1 MRIGLIGG
9 TGFVGQHLSSALI
22 EQNHQ
27 VFVFSRSALKMTFV
41 SEHAT
46 LMRFNETSELEL
58 DLLINLA
65 FPSDPAVLR
74 SRKAVDRMF
83 EEIESFIKVNKVG
96 RFIHISSIAL
106 DPRILTKK
114 NSGVYE
120 YVKIRQEKK
129 ADKLRRFVDCTL
141 IRIGN
146 VVGIGSPWYEQIL
159 DSSFRNDIIALKGA
173 KSNAVH
179 VGQLAI
185 HIGQNKFSHLPRTY
199 NYAPLAGLDWTEL
212 LPQNMR
218 ELTIGAPRKTSALS
232 KGKFNVVKFLTLPRN
247 KFLLDF
253 VLSKFNR
260 TIYTID
266 KSKIPTPNNSVDLSN
281 KKVSYS
287 RVFYFAN
294 QVDTIEDPECDIYA
308 KKVRSELEKLS
319 SEIN

>member
-27 VFVFSRSALKMTFV
+27 VIVFSRSALKMTFV
-41 SEHAT
+41 SEQAT
-46 LMRFNETSELEL
+46 IMSFNETSELEL

-65 FPSDPAVLR
+65 FPSDPSILR

-83 EEIESFIKVNKVG
+83 EEIESFLKTNKVE

-106 DPRILTKK
+106 DPRILIKK
-114 NSGVYE
+114 NAGVYE
-120 YVKIRQEKK
+120 YVKRRQEKK
-129 ADKLRRFVDCTL
+129 ADKLRRSVDCTL

-159 DSSFRNDIIALKGA
+159 DSSFRSDIIAIKGA

-185 HIGQNKFSHLPRTY
+185 HIDQNRFNNLPRAY
-199 NYAPLAGLDWTEL
+199 NFAPLAGLDWTEL

-218 ELTIGAPRKTSALS
+218 ELTMGAPRKTSALI
-232 KGKFNVVKFLTLPRN
+232 KVKINGIKFLTSPRN

-266 KSKIPTPNNSVDLSN
+266 KSKISTPDNWVDLSN
-281 KKVSYS
+281 KKVSYA

-294 QVDTIEDPECDIYA
+294 RVETIEDPESYLFAEKI
-308 KKVRSELEKLS
+308 KSELEILS
-319 SEIN
+319 SEIK